1 MATLAYGDILKRQ
14 NVSVLTNRVNGE
26 GGFQLETADAPV
38 MKATGKA
45 IFSMNGQ
52 TTYFDRNLNEVSLS
66 SFLNSR
72 TGSDY
77 LDIELKNN
85 GNGNRFYRLTKLYKD
100 KEFGGVAAKASGQG
114 SERQELGLIQALNEA
129 AAMNSKAYVSQI
141 GATAYIINAS
151 KNEGLA
157 PTGQEPYID
166 VFIETTKGKYG
177 ISCKGTSAPSLAGG
191 GVAGLKVTTPDL
203 LKRLYTTIESHLR
216 TDLRLKTGDIVE
228 ADSIPDLY
236 IEIPQNFV
244 ELILKGNRQMGGPI
258 DYMYVGPMDVE
269 SNMRRNE
276 ISLNGNFFGI
286 QEYMRKIGTFYF
298 RIRKR
303 DIEPSN
309 TIAIELTRTN
319 KEGFKL
325 MFRGPK
331 TNKNNLRIVITDK
344 VPSTGRK
351 LRLK

>member
-1 MATLAYGDILKRQ
+1 MATLAYGDILKRS
-14 NVSVLTNRVNGE
+14 NITVLVNRINGE
-26 GGFQLETADAPV
+26 GGFQLETAEAPT

-45 IFSMNGQ
+45 IISMNGQ
-52 TTYFDRNLNEVSLS
+52 TSFFDRNLSEGSLS
-66 SFLNSR
+66 SFLNTR
-72 TGSDY
+72 AGSDY
-77 LDIELKNN
+77 LDVELKNN
-85 GNGNRFYRLTKLYKD
+85 GNGNAYYRITKLYKD

-129 AAMNSKAYVSQI
+129 AAMSNKAYVSQI
-141 GATAYIINAS
+141 GATAYILNAS

-166 VFIETTKGKYG
+166 VFIETSKGKYG

-191 GVAGLKVTTPDL
+191 GVAGLKVTAPEL
-203 LKRLYTTIESHLR
+203 LRKLYTTIEYHLK
-216 TDLRLKTGDIVE
+216 TDLKLKTGDVVA

-236 IEIPQNFV
+236 VQIPQNFV

-269 SNMRRNE
+269 SNMRGNTVA
-276 ISLNGNFFGI
+276 LNGNFYGI

-319 KEGFKL
+319 KEGYKM
-325 MFRGPK
+325 MFRGPR

-351 LRLK
+351 LTLR

>member
-14 NVSVLTNRVNGE
+14 NISVLANRINGE
-26 GGFQLETADAPV
+26 GGFQLETAEAPA

-45 IFSMNGQ
+45 IISINGQ
-52 TTYFDRNLNEVSLS
+52 TSFFDRNLSEGSLS
-66 SFLNSR
+66 SFLNTR
-72 TGSDY
+72 KGSDY
-77 LDIELKNN
+77 LDIELKN
-85 GNGNRFYRLTKLYKD
+85 GNGSSYYRLTKLYKD

-114 SERQELGLIQALNEA
+114 SERQEIGLIQAINEA
-129 AAMNSKAYVSQI
+129 AAMSSKAHVSQL
-141 GATAYIINAS
+141 GTTAYIKSAS
-151 KNEGLA
+151 KNEGLSSV
-157 PTGQEPYID
+157 GQEPYID
-166 VFIETTKGKYG
+166 VFIETSRGKLG
-177 ISCKGTSAPSLAGG
+177 ISCKGESAPSLAGG
-191 GVAGLKVTTPDL
+191 GVAGLKVIAPDL
-203 LKRLYTTIESHLR
+203 LRKLYNTIEAHLKN
-216 TDLRLKTGDIVE
+216 DLKLKTGDIVA

-236 IEIPQNFV
+236 VQIPQNFV

-269 SNMRRNE
+269 SNMRGNTLA
-276 ISLNGNFFGI
+276 LNGNFYGI

-319 KEGFKL
+319 KEGYKM

-331 TNKNNLRIVITDK
+331 TSKNNLRIVITDK

-351 LRLK
+351 LTLR

>member
-1 MATLAYGDILKRQ
+1 MATLAYGDILKRD
-14 NVSVLTNRVNGE
+14 NISVLTKRINGE
-26 GGFQLETADAPV
+26 GGFQLETAEAPV

-45 IFSMNGQ
+45 IISMNGQ
-52 TTYFDRNLNEVSLS
+52 TSFFDRNLSEGSLS
-66 SFLNSR
+66 SFLNTR
-72 TGSDY
+72 AGSDY
-77 LDIELKNN
+77 LDVELKNN
-85 GNGNRFYRLTKLYKD
+85 GNGNAYYRITKLYKD

-129 AAMNSKAYVSQI
+129 AAMSNKAYVSQI
-141 GATAYIINAS
+141 GATAYILNAS

-166 VFIETTKGKYG
+166 VFIETSKGKYG

-191 GVAGLKVTTPDL
+191 GVAGLKVTAPEL
-203 LKRLYTTIESHLR
+203 LRKLYTTIEYHLK
-216 TDLRLKTGDIVE
+216 TDLKLKSGDVVA
-228 ADSIPDLY
+228 ADSIPDLFVK
-236 IEIPQNFV
+236 IPQNYV

-269 SNMRRNE
+269 STMRGNTVA
-276 ISLNGNFFGI
+276 LNGNFYGI

-298 RIRKR
+298 RVRKR
-303 DIEPSN
+303 DLEPSN

-319 KEGFKL
+319 KEGYKM

-331 TNKNNLRIVITDK
+331 TNKNNLRLVITDK
-344 VPSTGRK
+344 VPSTGRVLT
-351 LRLK
+351 LR

>member
-1 MATLAYGDILKRQ
+1 MATLAYGDILKRS
-14 NVSVLTNRVNGE
+14 NITVLANRINGE
-26 GGFQLETADAPV
+26 GGFQLETAEAPA

-45 IFSMNGQ
+45 IISMNGQ
-52 TTYFDRNLNEVSLS
+52 TSFFDRNLTEGSLS
-66 SFLNSR
+66 SFLNTR
-72 TGSDY
+72 KGSDY
-77 LDIELKNN
+77 LDIELKN
-85 GNGNRFYRLTKLYKD
+85 GNGNSYYRLTKLYKD

-114 SERQELGLIQALNEA
+114 SERQEIGLIQALNEA
-129 AAMNSKAYVSQI
+129 AAISSKAHVSQL
-141 GATAYIINAS
+141 GTTAYIKSAS
-151 KNEGLA
+151 KNEGLS
-157 PTGQEPYID
+157 PVGQEPYID
-166 VFIETTKGKYG
+166 VFIDTSRGKLG

-191 GVAGLKVTTPDL
+191 GVAGLKVIAPDL
-203 LKRLYTTIESHLR
+203 LRKLYNTIEAHLKN
-216 TDLRLKTGDIVE
+216 DLKLKTGDVVA

-236 IEIPQNFV
+236 VQIPQNYV

-269 SNMRRNE
+269 SNMRGNTVA
-276 ISLNGNFFGI
+276 LNGNFYGI

-319 KEGFKL
+319 KEGYKM
-325 MFRGPK
+325 MFRGPR

-351 LRLK
+351 LTLR

>member
-1 MATLAYGDILKRQ
+1 MATLAYGDILKRE
-14 NVSVLTNRVNGE
+14 NISVLANRINGE
-26 GGFQLETADAPV
+26 GGFQLETAEAPA

-45 IFSMNGQ
+45 IISINGQ
-52 TTYFDRNLNEVSLS
+52 TSFFDRNLTEGSLS
-66 SFLNSR
+66 SFLNTR
-72 TGSDY
+72 KGSDY
-77 LDIELKNN
+77 LDIELKN
-85 GNGNRFYRLTKLYKD
+85 GNGNSYYRLTKLYKD

-114 SERQELGLIQALNEA
+114 SERQEIGLIQALNEA
-129 AAMNSKAYVSQI
+129 AATSSKAYVSQL
-141 GATAYIINAS
+141 GTTTYIKSAS
-151 KNEGLA
+151 KNEGLSSV
-157 PTGQEPYID
+157 GQEPYID
-166 VFIETTKGKYG
+166 VFIDTSRGKLG

-191 GVAGLKVTTPDL
+191 GVAGLKVIAPDL
-203 LKRLYTTIESHLR
+203 LRSLYNTIEAHLK
-216 TDLRLKTGDIVE
+216 TDLKLKTGDIVA

-236 IEIPQNFV
+236 IEIPQRFV

-269 SNMRRNE
+269 STMRGNTVA
-276 ISLNGNFFGI
+276 LNGNFYGI

-319 KEGFKL
+319 KEGYKM

-331 TNKNNLRIVITDK
+331 TSKNNLRIVITDK

-351 LRLK
+351 LTLR